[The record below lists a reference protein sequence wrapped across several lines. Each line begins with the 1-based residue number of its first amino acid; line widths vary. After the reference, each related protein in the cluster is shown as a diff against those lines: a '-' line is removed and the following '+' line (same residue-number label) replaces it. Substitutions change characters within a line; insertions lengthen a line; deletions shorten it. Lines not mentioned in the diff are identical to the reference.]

1 MDERRCPRTRES
13 TNVDTLPLRPE
24 VLVNTKSDVINYTP
38 DFSAELSLA
47 GQSLGMFRKV
57 DLQLGLLKVGALETT
72 GAVAAWNSDNPEKKI
87 DVGDVIVMV
96 NGETDVDEMLRT
108 KTKNKKFVM
117 AIKKAHQKP

>member
-1 MDERRCPRTRES
+1 MG
-13 TNVDTLPLRPE
+13 N
-24 VLVNTKSDVINYTP
+24 NKSDVIDYTP

-72 GAVAAWNSDNPEKKI
+72 GAVAAWNTDNPEKKI

-117 AIKKAHQKP
+117 AIKKAHAKP